1 MKQKIK
7 EVNMVRHL
15 SIALVIGLSLSL
27 LLAGC
32 AQERAASSKE
42 AIETAK
48 TLETVQQK
56 ADYLISQAKA
66 FYNSNEFQQAVDIAQ
81 HILRYVDRDSQE
93 AKNLL
98 EKARAALASAAKGAV
113 EDVKQQLPGFGQ

>member
-1 MKQKIK
+1 
-7 EVNMVRHL
+7 MVRHL